1 MGSDSAWKYD
11 ATWSSASGGRPSIVG
26 HELGE
31 DPRSCPIGVLFACVL
46 ISILDD
52 LTKWLNNNT
61 SEPIAKPSGA
71 FMVSK
76 LLQTRGWPAL
86 VLAVAAASSMARA
99 EGPALATLV
108 VAPRAGAQ
116 STGYDGTVEAVRQ
129 TSVASQVVGAVVA
142 LQVRAGDRVKA
153 GQVLVRLDARAAEQQ
168 AGAATAQVQAAKA
181 AQDAATTEFERQRQ
195 LFQKNYI
202 SQAALERAEAQ
213 YKAATAQAAAQ
224 LAAANAAHTETGY
237 FVVKAPYDGIVSE
250 VPVMQGDMA
259 MPGRP
264 LLTMYDP
271 SAMRVSAA
279 VPESAAQRL
288 RQSNTDRPTV
298 ELAGATARLT
308 PTRWEVLPAADPTTH
323 TVVVRLDLPA
333 ATAARPGMFARAWL
347 PGAEREPARIAIPAN
362 AVVRRAELKG
372 VYVVGSDGKPLLRQ
386 VRLGPASG
394 DQVEVLSGLAAGE
407 RVALDPQAAARVQ

>member
-1 MGSDSAWKYD
+1 
-11 ATWSSASGGRPSIVG
+11 
-26 HELGE
+26 
-31 DPRSCPIGVLFACVL
+31 
-46 ISILDD
+46 
-52 LTKWLNNNT
+52 
-61 SEPIAKPSGA
+61 
-71 FMVSK
+71 MVSK

-86 VLAVAAASSMARA
+86 VLAVAAASTMARA
-99 EGPALATLV
+99 EGPTLATLV
-108 VAPRAGAQ
+108 VAPRAGAE

-142 LQVRAGDRVKA
+142 LQVRVGDRVKA

-237 FVVKAPYDGIVSE
+237 FLVKAAYDGIVSE
-250 VPVMQGDMA
+250 VPVTQGDMA

-271 SAMRVSAA
+271 SAMRVSVA
-279 VPESAAQRL
+279 VPESAAQRM
-288 RQSNTDRPTV
+288 RQSITDKPTV

-347 PGAEREPARIAIPAN
+347 PGAEGEPARIVIPAN

-386 VRLGPASG
+386 VRLGPTSG

-407 RVALDPQAAARVQ
+407 RVALDPRAASRVQ